1 MNAKEIIIKLLAE
14 HKISEEDALVL
25 LDEIYKSVYIPTYP
39 TYPTYPTSPTSP
51 SVPQFPYY
59 VTHSVFTSDMIL
71 SNGLCL

>member
-39 TYPTYPTSPTSP
+39 TYPTYP